1 MAGHSG
7 NPTAAEA
14 ETLAG
19 IRRAA
24 EATLAAWP
32 EARAAVLFGSRARGD
47 HLPSSDWDVA
57 FITRSG
63 GDIDAI
69 PDGLPIGNLPWDV
82 QALAVPEELARRKAL
97 SLGHVGRGVARD
109 GKLLAGGWNRPD
121 VKGKPAMEPSGYE
134 SFAKNA
140 SIYIKVAATHA
151 REAGDDGFHS
161 GGEQIAAHFMAR
173 SADAAEHLAKAM
185 LGRRGI
191 DPDPTHDASRLANQA
206 ERAGHPELAESIRRL
221 DGFTR
226 TDHVAVYRSETGDPR
241 DVIELRSQ
249 AADSLRHAIDRLPSV
264 IEELAREIAS
274 AARDPQYAAAAFRV
288 SRIAA
293 AAANRLASDL
303 RQDLERDAG
312 EHAEIQSDEWWAPL
326 ARARPSLLSALTQM
340 AERLRPIAE
349 PGGGRSR
356 DTGRSQSIFD

>member
-69 PDGLPIGNLPWDV
+69 PDGLPIENLPWDV
-82 QALAVPEELARRKAL
+82 QALAIPEELANRKAL

-121 VKGKPAMEPSGYE
+121 VKGDLAMESSRYE
-134 SFAKNA
+134 RFAENA
-140 SIYIKVAATHA
+140 SICIEAAVNHAKSAGKGVA
-151 REAGDDGFHS
+151 HS
-161 GGEQIAAHFMAR
+161 RGEPTAAHFMAR
-173 SADAAEHLAKAM
+173 SANAAEHLAKAM

-191 DPDPTHDASRLANQA
+191 DPDPTHDANRLANQA

-226 TDHVAVYRSETGDPR
+226 SDHVGVYGSEKDDHRSA
-241 DVIELRSQ
+241 IERRRQ
-249 AADSLRHAIDRLPSV
+249 AAISLRHAIKRLPAV
-264 IEELAREIAS
+264 IQELERELAS
-274 AARDPQYAAAAFRV
+274 AAKDPQYAAAAFRATR
-288 SRIAA
+288 SAA
-293 AAANRLASDL
+293 ETADDLAADL
-303 RQDLERDAG
+303 RQDLERDLG
-312 EHAEIQSDEWWAPL
+312 KNAEIQSNEWRAPL
-326 ARARPSLLSALTQM
+326 VQAWPYLLKALTQM